1 MPCTWPHKLPTQHR
15 IVGLLQRADV
25 LSHFLFE
32 VNYGIGLLLSYPIVD
47 VARQVYIRKFSFN
60 GMRAAAGVSGEL
72 DHRSKLLAVTYF
84 RSMSTTEIRTYEGLT
99 GTQALDGYAGLRI
112 GQHYAGV
119 LQEYDTVL
127 VLLMGAMVSGGVMVS
142 NEEWA
147 KWFRK

>member
-1 MPCTWPHKLPTQHR
+1 
-15 IVGLLQRADV
+15 
-25 LSHFLFE
+25 
-32 VNYGIGLLLSYPIVD
+32 
-47 VARQVYIRKFSFN
+47 
-60 GMRAAAGVSGEL
+60 
-72 DHRSKLLAVTYF
+72 
-84 RSMSTTEIRTYEGLT
+84 MSSTETRTYEGLT